1 MEKIWDW
8 IFKVL
13 SALVIP
19 LLIWGVS
26 LEVRLAVQK
35 SENVRMQEDVKSALA
50 LRQDIAATTNAL
62 GKLEVKLDATNTNLS
77 EIKVLLRE
85 RP

>member
-1 MEKIWDW
+1 MIKIWDW

-26 LEVRLAVQK
+26 LEVRLAVQDT
-35 SENVRMQEDVKSALA
+35 VIQRLQEDVKAALA
-50 LRQDIAATTNAL
+50 IREGLNANTNAL
-62 GKLEVKLDATNTNLS
+62 GQLDVRIGAVNESLK
-77 EIKVLLRE
+77 EIKSLLRT
-85 RP
+85 P

>member
-1 MEKIWDW
+1 MIKIWDW

-26 LEVRLAVQK
+26 LDVRLAVQDT
-35 SENVRMQEDVKSALA
+35 VIQRLQEDVIAALA
-50 LRQDIAATTNAL
+50 IREGLNANTNAL
-62 GKLEVKLDATNTNLS
+62 GQLDVRIGAVNESLK
-77 EIKVLLRE
+77 EIKSLLRT
-85 RP
+85 P